1 MRKIALITTLLA
13 SVAGGAFVAA
23 YSPPAMACNAPS
35 CGQEDPATV
44 PGQPASPI
52 ADPELTDYPVT
63 LPGEPC

>member
-1 MRKIALITTLLA
+1 MRKIALITTLMA

-23 YSPPAMACNAPS
+23 YSPPAMACNTPS
-35 CGQEDPATV
+35 CDQKDPATV

-52 ADPELTDYPVT
+52 ADPVLTDYPVT

>member
-1 MRKIALITTLLA
+1 MRKIALITTLMA

-23 YSPPAMACNAPS
+23 YSPPVMACNTPS